1 MRLVGFLRKN
11 STNPNDKDNLLRLFE
26 YTDNFDRVNYL
37 AKHIDTRKGD
47 VTIDLDRS

>member
-37 AKHIDTRKGD
+37 ANIYSYVNGLPHES
-47 VTIDLDRS
+47 L